1 MDSIK
6 LLSIGI
12 LKLTFKI
19 LVPLLFI
26 NFGIYQ
32 EYYPLVSRAM
42 DILYIVFYSD
52 DIKIEPFSKNRK
64 QEVLLSS
71 SLRINNV

>member
-6 LLSIGI
+6 LICLGI
-12 LKLTFKI
+12 LKFTFNV

-32 EYYPLVSRAM
+32 EYYPLFFKTM
-42 DILYIVFYSD
+42 DILYIIIRSD
-52 DIKIEPFSKNRK
+52 DVKIDSFSKKKSRGIVIKIMMNK
-64 QEVLLSS
+64 
-71 SLRINNV
+71 

>member
-6 LLSIGI
+6 LICLGI
-12 LKLTFKI
+12 LKFTFNV

-32 EYYPLVSRAM
+32 EYYPLFSKAM
-42 DILYIVFYSD
+42 DILYIIIRSD
-52 DIKIEPFSKNRK
+52 DIKVTPFSKKKSRGIVIMIMMNK
-64 QEVLLSS
+64 
-71 SLRINNV
+71 

>member
-6 LLSIGI
+6 LICTGI
-12 LKLTFKI
+12 FKLTFNV

-26 NFGIYQ
+26 SLGIYQ
-32 EYYPLVSRAM
+32 EFYPLFSRVM

-52 DIKIEPFSKNRK
+52 DVKIEPFSKKKTRGIIIKLVKNK
-64 QEVLLSS
+64 
-71 SLRINNV
+71 

>member
-6 LLSIGI
+6 LICTGI
-12 LKLTFKI
+12 LKLTFNV

-32 EYYPLVSRAM
+32 EYHPLFSRAM
-42 DILYIVFYSD
+42 DILYLVFHSD
-52 DIKIEPFSKNRK
+52 DVKIESFSKKKTRGITIKIIVNK
-64 QEVLLSS
+64 
-71 SLRINNV
+71 

>member
-12 LKLTFKI
+12 LKLTFKV

-26 NFGIYQ
+26 TLGIYLD
-32 EYYPLVSRAM
+32 YYPLFSRAM
-42 DILYIVFYSD
+42 DILYLVFYSD
-52 DIKIEPFSKNRK
+52 DVKIESFSKKKTRGIIIKLVKNK
-64 QEVLLSS
+64 
-71 SLRINNV
+71 

>member
-6 LLSIGI
+6 LICTGI
-12 LKLTFKI
+12 LKLTFNV

-26 NFGIYQ
+26 SLGTYQ
-32 EYYPLVSRAM
+32 EFYPLFSRAM

-52 DIKIEPFSKNRK
+52 DIKIEPFSKKKTRGIIIKLVKNK
-64 QEVLLSS
+64 
-71 SLRINNV
+71 